1 VKNYNIIMS
10 QNYRLNKVGY
20 INRNKKISFKFNG
33 KKYFGF
39 EGDTLASA
47 LLANGIHL
55 VGRSFK
61 YHRPRGFIGAGVDEP
76 NAKVQLYTGAK
87 TEPNATATEIELV
100 EGLVAK
106 SQNCFPSVSF
116 DFGAIN
122 NFLYKFFPAGF
133 YYKTFMW
140 PKNFW
145 HKIYEPIIRKAAGL
159 GVAPLKPDPDRYE
172 HKFEYCD
179 VLVIGSGPSG
189 LASALAA
196 AKNGARVILAED
208 KPRFGGSLLTDE
220 VTIGNKKGKDWADEA
235 IEELKSMPNVIVKN
249 RSQVF
254 GYYDHNMM
262 VMLERIKDHIE
273 SPSKYTPRQKMWYI
287 RSKEVVASTGSIER
301 PLVFGNN
308 DRPGIMLAS
317 AAKEYLRVYGVL
329 VGKKPI
335 IFTNNDSAY
344 DTAIDFK
351 KNGINPVVID
361 VRENSE
367 SSVIKEAKNLKID
380 IRFSHAIANTKGYL
394 RVSSATIGK
403 LNKNKSNYEN
413 LENISCDCICVSGNW
428 TPTVHLVS
436 QSGNKLKFDEAI
448 NAFIP
453 NLSCQNESTVGAAN
467 GSFTLKKSLEEGFKK
482 GFEIS
487 NKITKKNMKS
497 TIPISNERSN
507 NNHHNKFWCMPLP
520 KNKNYKRCVDFQ
532 NDVYV
537 SDIELAIREGFRSIE
552 HVKRY
557 TTLGMAT
564 DQGKT
569 SNLNGLQ
576 LVSNIE
582 KKIIPEVGHTTFRPP
597 YSPVTIGAVVGR
609 EVGKHYR
616 PTRKSPLHLW
626 HEKNN
631 AVFVDAGLWLRPRYY
646 KQGKETLQEAAK
658 REASNVRN
666 NVGICDVTSLG
677 KIDIKGSDAAE
688 FLNRV
693 YTNAWM
699 KLPIGKAR
707 YGVMLREDGIVF
719 DDGTTTRISE
729 NHYHMTTTT
738 AQAVNVLAHLEY
750 YLQAVWP
757 ELDVNVVS
765 TTEQW
770 TGAALA
776 GPNSRNLL
784 GKLFP
789 NTDVSNEAL
798 PFMGFIEADLFGV
811 PARIFRISFSGELA
825 YEINVESGYG
835 VFMWEKIME
844 LGKEMDIEPY
854 GTEALSTL
862 RIEMGHVAGSEIDGR
877 TIPSD
882 LSLDGMVSKK
892 KDFIGKRSLSRTA
905 FMEDGREK
913 IVGLVP
919 LDKKTMIPEGSHLV
933 VDGNA
938 SLPNPKLGHVS
949 ASCWS
954 VEYNN
959 PFSLAIIKDGKK
971 KIGKK
976 LYALSPLKNKSIPV
990 EIVSSH
996 YVDPK
1001 GERVR
1006 S

>member
-1 VKNYNIIMS
+1 MS
-10 QNYRLNKVGY
+10 LKLRLDKVGY
-20 INRNKKISFKFNG
+20 INRDKKISFTFNG
-33 KKYFGF
+33 KKYFGY

-47 LLANGIHL
+47 LLANNIHL
-55 VGRSFK
+55 IGRSFK

-76 NAKVQLYTGAK
+76 NALVQLYSGEK
-87 TEPNATATEIELV
+87 TEPNAIATTVELV
-100 EGLVAK
+100 EGLVAR
-106 SQNCFPSVSF
+106 SQNCWPSVSF

-122 NFLYKFFPAGF
+122 NYLSKFFPAGF

-145 HKIYEPIIRKAAGL
+145 YKIYEPIIRKAAGL

-172 HKFEYCD
+172 HRFEYCD
-179 VLVIGSGPSG
+179 ILVVGSGPSG

-196 AKNGARVILAED
+196 SKNGAKVILAED
-208 KPRFGGSLLTDE
+208 KPRFGGTLLTDE
-220 VTIGNKKGKDWADEA
+220 VTIGNKKGKEWADET
-235 IEELKSMPNVIVKN
+235 ISELKSMSNVIVKN

-262 VMLERIKDHIE
+262 VMAERTKDHIE
-273 SPSKYTPRQKMWYI
+273 NPAEFTPRQRLWYI
-287 RSKEVVASTGSIER
+287 RAKEVIISTGSIER

-317 AAKEYLRVYGVL
+317 AAKEYMKVYGVL

-335 IFTNNDSAY
+335 IFTNNDTGY
-344 DTAIDFK
+344 EVAIEFK
-351 KNGINPVVID
+351 KNGVNPLIVD
-361 VRENSE
+361 TRKDSNS
-367 SSVIKEAKNLKID
+367 SIVQEAKSLKINVK
-380 IRFSHAIANTKGYL
+380 FSYGVVNAEGYK
-394 RVSSATIGK
+394 RVRSATIGK
-403 LNKNKSNYEN
+403 LNKDKTGYEI
-413 LENISCDCICVSGNW
+413 LENFLCDCICVSGNW
-428 TPTVHLVS
+428 TPTVHLSS
-436 QSGNKLKFDEAI
+436 QSGNKLKFEEKI

-453 NLSCQNESTVGAAN
+453 NMSRQNESTIGSAS
-467 GSFTLKKSLEEGFKK
+467 GSFTLKETLNNGFNKGYELSKKINGQDLKISTPATNEKSYG
-482 GFEIS
+482 
-487 NKITKKNMKS
+487 KND
-497 TIPISNERSN
+497 
-507 NNHHNKFWCMPLP
+507 KFWCMPLP

-564 DQGKT
+564 DQGRT

-576 LVSNIE
+576 LVSSIE
-582 KKIIPEVGHTTFRPP
+582 KKIVPEVGHTTFRPP
-597 YSPVTIGAVVGR
+597 FTPVTIGTIVGR

-616 PTRKSPLHLW
+616 PTRKSPMHDW
-626 HEKNN
+626 HKKNN

-646 KQGKETLQEAAK
+646 KQDNENIFDAAK
-658 REASNVRN
+658 REATNVRKN
-666 NVGICDVTSLG
+666 IGICDVTSLG
-677 KIDIKGSDAAE
+677 KIDIKGTDSAE

-738 AQAVNVLAHLEY
+738 AQAANVLSHLEY
-750 YLQAVWP
+750 YLQVVWP
-757 ELDVNVVS
+757 ELNVNVLS

-770 TGAALA
+770 AGVALA

-784 GKLFP
+784 AKLFP
-789 NTDVSNEAL
+789 DTDVSNEGI
-798 PFMGFIEADLFGV
+798 PFMGFKQADLFGV
-811 PARIFRISFSGELA
+811 PVRIFRISFSGELA
-825 YEINVESGYG
+825 YELNIESGYG
-835 VFMWEKIME
+835 IFMWEKIME
-844 LGKEMDIEPY
+844 AGQEMNIEPY

-877 TIPSD
+877 VVPFD
-882 LSLDGMVSKK
+882 LLLDSMLSKK
-892 KDFIGKRSLSRTA
+892 KDFIGKRSLNRQA
-905 FMEDGREK
+905 FLNSDREK
-913 IVGLVP
+913 IVGVVP

-933 VDGNA
+933 SDNNA
-938 SLPNPKLGHVS
+938 KLPNPKLGHIS

-954 VEYNN
+954 VEFNN
-959 PFSLAIIKDGKK
+959 PFSLAILKNGKK
-971 KIGKK
+971 KIGEK
-976 LYALSPLKNKSIPV
+976 LYALSPLKKKSIPV

-996 YVDPK
+996 YVDPEGK
-1001 GERVR
+1001 RVR
-1006 S
+1006 T

>member
-1 VKNYNIIMS
+1 MS
-10 QNYRLNKVGY
+10 QSFRLEKSGY
-20 INRNKKISFKFNG
+20 INRDKKISFKFNG
-33 KKYFGF
+33 KKYFGY

-47 LLANGIHL
+47 LLANGVHL

-61 YHRPRGFIGAGVDEP
+61 YHRPRGFIGSGVEEP
-76 NAKVQLYTGAK
+76 NAQVQLYSGAK
-87 TEPNATATEIELV
+87 TDPNAIATTVELV

-106 SQNCFPSVSF
+106 SQNCWPSVSF

-122 NFLYKFFPAGF
+122 NFLSKFFPAGF

-145 HKIYEPIIRKAAGL
+145 YKIYEPIIRKAAGL
-159 GVAPLKPDPDRYE
+159 GVAPLEPDPDRYE

-179 VLVIGSGPSG
+179 ILVAGSGPSG

-220 VTIGNKKGKDWADEA
+220 VTIGNKKGKDWADE
-235 IEELKSMPNVIVKN
+235 IISELKTMPNVIVKN

-254 GYYDHNMM
+254 GYYDHNML
-262 VMLERIKDHIE
+262 VMFERTKDHIE
-273 SPSKYTPRQKMWYI
+273 KPTKFTPRQRLWYI
-287 RSKEVVASTGSIER
+287 RAKEVIISTGSIER

-317 AAKEYLRVYGVL
+317 AAKEYIKVYGVI

-335 IFTNNDSAY
+335 IFTNNDSGY
-344 DTAIDFK
+344 DTAIEFK
-351 KNGINPVVID
+351 KNGIDPLVLD
-361 VRENSE
+361 TRLNSE
-367 SSVIKEAKNLKID
+367 SLVVQEAKNLNID
-380 IRFSHAIANTKGYL
+380 IKFSYGVVNAKGYKK
-394 RVSSATIGK
+394 VNGAIIGK
-403 LNKNKSNYEN
+403 LNKEKSGYEI
-413 LENISCDCICVSGNW
+413 LENIACDCICVSGNW
-428 TPTVHLVS
+428 TPTVHLTS
-436 QSGNKLKFDEAI
+436 QSGNKLKFDEKV

-453 NLSCQNESTVGAAN
+453 NQPRQNETTIGSAN
-467 GSFTLKKSLEEGFKK
+467 GSFTLKNTLEEGFEK
-482 GFEIS
+482 GS
-487 NKITKKNMKS
+487 NLSKKITGKDLKTS
-497 TIPISNERSN
+497 TPTSNERGYGKKD
-507 NNHHNKFWCMPLP
+507 KFWCMPLP

-537 SDIELAIREGFRSIE
+537 SDIELAVREGFRSIE

-564 DQGKT
+564 DQGRT

-582 KKIIPEVGHTTFRPP
+582 EKIIPEVGHTTFRPP
-597 YSPVTIGAVVGR
+597 FTPVTIGAIVGR

-616 PTRKSPLHLW
+616 PTRKSPMHEW
-626 HEKNN
+626 HKNN
-631 AVFVDAGLWLRPRYY
+631 NAIFVDAGLWLRPRYY
-646 KQGKETLQEAAK
+646 KQDNETLAEAAK
-658 REASNVRN
+658 REATNVRK

-677 KIDIKGSDAAE
+677 KIDIKGPDSAE

-693 YTNAWM
+693 YTNAWL
-699 KLPIGKAR
+699 KLPVGKAR

-738 AQAVNVLAHLEY
+738 AQAVNVLSHLEY
-750 YLQAVWP
+750 YLQVVWP
-757 ELDVNVVS
+757 ELNVNVLS

-770 TGAALA
+770 AGVAVA

-784 GKLFP
+784 SKLFP
-789 NTDVSNEAL
+789 DVDVSNENL
-798 PFMGFIEADLFGV
+798 PFMGFKEADLFGV
-811 PARIFRISFSGELA
+811 PTRIFRISFSGELA
-825 YEINVESGYG
+825 FELNVESGYG
-835 VFMWEKIME
+835 MFMWEKIME
-844 LGKEMDIEPY
+844 LGKEMNIEPY

-877 TIPSD
+877 VIASD
-882 LSLDGMVSKK
+882 LLLDGMLSKK
-892 KDFIGKRSLSRTA
+892 KDFIGKRSLNREA
-905 FMEDGREK
+905 FLNPEREK
-913 IVGLVP
+913 IVGVVP
-919 LDKKTMIPEGSHLV
+919 SDKKTMIPEGSHLV
-933 VDGNA
+933 SNKNA
-938 SLPNPKLGHVS
+938 DLPNPKLGHIS

-959 PFSLAIIKDGKK
+959 PFSLAILKDGKK
-971 KIGKK
+971 KIGEK
-976 LYALSPLKNKSIPV
+976 LYALSPLKNKRIEV

>member
-1 VKNYNIIMS
+1 MTQK
-10 QNYRLNKVGY
+10 YRLDKGGY
-20 INRNKKISFKFNG
+20 IERDKKISFKFNG
-33 KKYFGF
+33 KKYFGYQ
-39 EGDTLASA
+39 GDTLASA

-76 NAKVQLYTGAK
+76 NAKVQLYNGAK
-87 TEPNATATEIELV
+87 TEPNAVATEVELV

-122 NFLYKFFPAGF
+122 NFLHKFFPAGF

-140 PKNFW
+140 PRNFW
-145 HKIYEPIIRKAAGL
+145 YKIYEPIIRKAAGL

-172 HKFEYCD
+172 HKYEYCD
-179 VLVIGSGPSG
+179 VLVVGSGPSG
-189 LASALAA
+189 LASALSA

-208 KPRFGGSLLTDE
+208 KVRFGGSLLKDE
-220 VTIGNKKGKDWADEA
+220 VTIGNKKGKDWADET
-235 IEELKSMPNVIVKN
+235 IKQLNSMSNVIVKN

-262 VMLERIKDHIE
+262 VMFERTKDHIKL
-273 SPSKYTPRQKMWYI
+273 PSKYKPRQRLWYI
-287 RSKEVVASTGSIER
+287 RAKEVIASTGSIER

-317 AAKEYLRVYGVL
+317 AAKEYLKVYGVL
-329 VGKKPI
+329 IGKKPI

-351 KNGINPVVID
+351 KNGISSIVID
-361 VRENSE
+361 VRDNSNGA
-367 SSVIKEAKNLKID
+367 VVKEAKSLNID
-380 IRFSHAIANTKGYL
+380 IRFSHAISNTKGYL
-394 RVSSATIGK
+394 RVNSVTVGK
-403 LNKNKSNYEN
+403 LNEKKSDYEK
-413 LENISCDCICVSGNW
+413 LEDISCDCVCISGNW
-428 TPTVHLVS
+428 TPTVHLTS
-436 QSGNKLKFDEAI
+436 QSGNKLKFDEKI
-448 NAFIP
+448 DAFIP
-453 NLSCQNESTVGAAN
+453 NKANQNENTVGSAN
-467 GSFTLKKSLEEGFKK
+467 GSFTLKKSLEEGFNK
-482 GFEIS
+482 GFELS
-487 NKITKKNMKS
+487 NKITKKNIKS
-497 TIPISNERSN
+497 AIPTSNERSN
-507 NNHHNKFWCMPLP
+507 DEHNKFWCMPLP
-520 KNKNYKRCVDFQ
+520 KNKHYKRCVDFQ

-582 KKIIPEVGHTTFRPP
+582 KKIVPEVGHTTFRPP
-597 YSPVTIGAVVGR
+597 YTPVTIGAIVGR

-616 PTRKSPLHLW
+616 PTRKSPMHLW

-631 AVFVDAGLWLRPRYY
+631 AIFVDAGLWLRPRYY
-646 KQGKETLQEAAK
+646 KQGNETLQQAAK
-658 REASNVRN
+658 REAANVRN
-666 NVGICDVTSLG
+666 NVGLCDVTSLG
-677 KIDIKGSDAAE
+677 KIDIKGKDSPE
-688 FLNRV
+688 FLNRI

-729 NHYHMTTTT
+729 NHFHMTTTT

-750 YLQAVWP
+750 YLQVVWP
-757 ELDVNVVS
+757 ELDVNVLS

-770 TGAALA
+770 AGVALA

-784 GKLFP
+784 EKLFP
-789 NTDVSNEAL
+789 DKDVSNEAL
-798 PFMGFIEADLFGV
+798 PFMGYTEGDLFGV

-844 LGKEMDIEPY
+844 TGKEMDIEPY

-882 LSLDGMVSKK
+882 LSLDGMLSKK
-892 KDFIGKRSLSRTA
+892 KDFVGKRSLSRQA
-905 FMEDGREK
+905 FLETTREK
-913 IVGLVP
+913 IVGVIP

-933 VDGNA
+933 LDSKA
-938 SLPNPKLGHVS
+938 SLPNPKLGHIS

-959 PFSLAIIKDGKK
+959 PFSLAILKDGKK

-976 LYALSPLKNKSIPV
+976 LYALSPLKNKSIAV

-996 YVDPK
+996 YVDSK